1 MASLIVQ
8 FANHKDTCHDEIGLC
23 AQNIDIII
31 GQRLT

>member
-8 FANHKDTCHDEIGLC
+8 FAYDKDTCQDDIGLC

-31 GQRLT
+31 GQWLT